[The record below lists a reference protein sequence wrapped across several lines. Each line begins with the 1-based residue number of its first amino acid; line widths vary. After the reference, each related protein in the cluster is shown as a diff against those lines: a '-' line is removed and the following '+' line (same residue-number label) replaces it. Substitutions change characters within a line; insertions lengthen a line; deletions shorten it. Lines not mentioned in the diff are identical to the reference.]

1 MRRFIGLAISLL
13 LLACGLATN
22 SQAVSSV
29 KAGARCVKV
38 NQKVTVGRSVYQC
51 RKSGKYLVWRLIAT
65 LPPVK
70 PTPKPST
77 PKPSSSPT
85 PSPSPSTLPPTGL
98 PAGRLLASS
107 PGLLGLIDR
116 TSDSAP
122 WAQYYGTGLGY
133 KDAFVYRGSTF
144 TLTWRVVNAQGYPM
158 PRQAVTLLAN
168 KGWGGSNATF
178 TSGLYTVVNTA
189 GTSDGANIPGITD
202 ANGLVSFTLKD
213 TSIRSEPFGTATNVK
228 SSFPSPVY
236 GQFAL
241 QIGQSNQKYLSM
253 DIVDIHIVASTPPP
267 SPTPIPSGSVLWSE
281 EFNDVVGTLP
291 SAERWTNL
299 LGNGYDQL
307 GFYNYGTGEI
317 ESNTSQNAAYDGQG
331 NLVITTKREGGVWK
345 SARIWTQG
353 KANFQY
359 GKIEI
364 RIKLPSGEFNW
375 PAFWMLG
382 SNYQPPNHWYGDTP
396 WPNSG
401 EIDIVESLRKNSV
414 VQSTIHA
421 NYLGTSNPWN
431 GGGGLTAYAPIS
443 NVSGE
448 FHTFAL
454 LWKPNEL
461 AFTLDGVEYGRNT
474 FIGNQVVQTLNGIEI
489 GRFNSN
495 GVWPFNKPF
504 FLILNNAVPPG
515 TSGYSDGTT
524 STTVVDWIRYSTYD
538 GYGTLN
544 P

>member
-1 MRRFIGLAISLL
+1 MRRFIGLVISLL

-65 LPPVK
+65 LPPPK
-70 PTPKPST
+70 PTPT
-77 PKPSSSPT
+77 PIR
-85 PSPSPSTLPPTGL
+85 LPATGL
-98 PAGRLLASS
+98 PAARVLMAAGI
-107 PGLLGLIDR
+107 LGVVDR
-116 TSDSAP
+116 TTDSQS
-122 WAQYYGTGLGY
+122 WAKYYGSGLGF
-133 KDAFVYRGSTF
+133 KDAYVSSGSTF
-144 TLTWRVVNAQGYPM
+144 TLKWQVVDAGGFPLKD
-158 PRQAVTLLAN
+158 QAVSLYAN
-168 KGWGGSNATF
+168 KAWGESTATF
-178 TSGLYTVVNTA
+178 KIGDLTVNPA
-189 GTSDGANIPGITD
+189 GENDGANVPGTTD
-202 ANGLVSFTLKD
+202 SNGQVSFLVTDL
-213 TSIRSEPFGTATNVK
+213 SAVAEPYGTAVDVK
-228 SSFPSPVY
+228 SSLPAGVAMF

-241 QIGQSNQKYLSM
+241 KVGNASQAQTSM
-253 DIVDIHIVASTPPP
+253 DIVNVHVIRTQPKVPP
-267 SPTPIPSGSVLWSE
+267 SPQPECSRAAAYSRDSNYLWSQ
-281 EFNDVVGTLP
+281 EFNEVAGTCP
-291 SAERWTNL
+291 ATSQWTSL
-299 LGNGYDQL
+299 LGDGFSQL

-317 ESNTSQNAAYDGQG
+317 ESNLAKGAATDGKG
-331 NLVITTKREGGVWK
+331 HLIITTKKQGGVWT
-345 SARIWTQG
+345 SSRIWTQG

-364 RIKLPSGEFNW
+364 RMRLPEGTFNW

-382 SNYQPPNHWYGDTP
+382 SNYQPTNRKFGTTV

-401 EIDIVESLRKNSV
+401 EIDIVEGLNRNTVS
-414 VQSTIHA
+414 QSTLHGNIF
-421 NYLGTSNPWN
+421 GTFSPWN
-431 GGGGLTAYAPIS
+431 GGAGVTLKAPLSDIAAD
-443 NVSGE
+443 
-448 FHTFAL
+448 FHTFAM

-461 AFTLDGVEYGRNT
+461 AFTLDGAEYGRDT
-474 FIGNQVVQTLNGIEI
+474 FDGTNITQTVNGQVTNV
-489 GRFNSN
+489 FNSN